1 MEEKQMEKKQPVQ
14 ENPDV
19 GYLITN
25 ISYGIRQYFDKL
37 FVDYDVTYP
46 QSRVLTRLF
55 GQLGKGDVN
64 QRDLEYALGIK
75 ASSVSSLVRNLEQK
89 GFIRCERLPQDTR
102 NKRVLLTEKGMEVR
116 AILDGARDQ
125 AEKKLV
131 RGMSQEE
138 QEKGIG
144 EPGGSIGRKPEQ
156 LRFCSG
162 FLMQKMVDKRGK
174 YHYNSKAVH

>member
-1 MEEKQMEKKQPVQ
+1 M
-14 ENPDV
+14 
-19 GYLITN
+19 
-25 ISYGIRQYFDKL
+25 
-37 FVDYDVTYP
+37 DYDVTYP

-125 AEKKLV
+125 AEAKLV

-138 QEKGIG
+138 QETLRQCL
-144 EPGGSIGRKPEQ
+144 RKVLEN
-156 LRFCSG
+156 LEE
-162 FLMQKMVDKRGK
+162 V
-174 YHYNSKAVH
+174 

>member
-1 MEEKQMEKKQPVQ
+1 MTMDEKKAMPM
-14 ENPDV
+14 ENPDI
-19 GYLITN
+19 GFLITN

-55 GQLGKGDVN
+55 GQLNKGNVN

-102 NKRVLLTEKGMEVR
+102 NKQVMLTEKGMELQHV
-116 AILDGARDQ
+116 LGSARDK
-125 AEKKLV
+125 AEEELV
-131 RGMSQEE
+131 
-138 QEKGIG
+138 KGLDEG
-144 EPGGSIGRKPEQ
+144 QQVLLKQ
-156 LRFCSG
+156 CLRQVLSN
-162 FLMQKMVDKRGK
+162 LE
-174 YHYNSKAVH
+174 AET

>member
-1 MEEKQMEKKQPVQ
+1 MEEKQTDKKLPMK
-14 ENPDV
+14 ENPDI

-102 NKRVLLTEKGMEVR
+102 NKRVLLTDKGMEVR
-116 AILDGARDQ
+116 AVLDGAKDQ
-125 AEKKLV
+125 AEANLV
-131 RGMSQEE
+131 KGLTEE
-138 QEKGIG
+138 Q
-144 EPGGSIGRKPEQ
+144 Q
-156 LRFCSG
+156 DMLRQC
-162 FLMQKMVDKRGK
+162 LRQVLENLDED
-174 YHYNSKAVH
+174 

>member
-1 MEEKQMEKKQPVQ
+1 MEEKQIDKKLPMK
-14 ENPDV
+14 ENPDI

-102 NKRVLLTEKGMEVR
+102 NKRVLLTDKGMEVR
-116 AILDGARDQ
+116 AVLDGAKDQ
-125 AEKKLV
+125 AEANLV
-131 RGMSQEE
+131 KGLTEE
-138 QEKGIG
+138 Q
-144 EPGGSIGRKPEQ
+144 Q
-156 LRFCSG
+156 DMLRQC
-162 FLMQKMVDKRGK
+162 LRQVLENLDED
-174 YHYNSKAVH
+174 